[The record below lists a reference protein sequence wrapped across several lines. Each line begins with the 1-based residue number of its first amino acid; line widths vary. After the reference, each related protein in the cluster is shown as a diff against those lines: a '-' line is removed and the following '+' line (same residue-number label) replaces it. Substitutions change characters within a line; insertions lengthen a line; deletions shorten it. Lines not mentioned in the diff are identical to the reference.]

1 MSTLAVLEFSASHL
15 GLEEAFE
22 VVPEMT
28 AQAERSVGEADGPML
43 SHVLFSNVSR
53 EELETALASDAS
65 IADARYRQTADERL
79 LYELAFDTGHQAL
92 APDVL
97 ESNEGTILA
106 ATGTRGR
113 WELRVRFPKREY
125 FSQAMETCAEYGVE
139 PTLKSVCNPSS
150 GSDSQSGLTKT
161 QIESLEVAHEMG
173 YFEVP
178 REATLD
184 DVAERLDISHQ
195 ALSECLRRAHNTL
208 VSAELAGRDGH
219 QIGDDGTDRT
229 DGPQRGEEPA
239 DASASDAT
247 PESDPPERIVSH
259 GRNVTTTPD

>member
-15 GLEEAFE
+15 GLEDAFE

-43 SHVLFSNVSR
+43 SSVLFSNVQR
-53 EELETALASDAS
+53 KELETALAADPT
-65 IADARYRQTADERL
+65 IADARYCQTADERL
-79 LYELAFDTGHQAL
+79 LYELDFDTGHQAI

-125 FSQAMETCAEYGVE
+125 FSQAMETCADYGVE
-139 PTLKSVCNPSS
+139 PTLKSVRNPSS
-150 GSDSQSGLTKT
+150 GSDCQSGLTQT

-195 ALSECLRRAHNTL
+195 ALSECLRRAHNTM
-208 VSAELAGRDGH
+208 VSAELAGRDGR
-219 QIGDDGTDRT
+219 QVGADDAQPG
-229 DGPQRGEEPA
+229 GESA
-239 DASASDAT
+239 DASANDAT
-247 PESDPPERIVSH
+247 PGSDPPERVASH